1 MSGSISCPIC
11 INDFAAGA
19 DVTVL
24 VGGHFFH
31 PSCLTPWLQSHGS
44 CPVCSLT
51 EIIED
56 RTFTGAVVLE
66 TDENGD
72 ITTRAIGM
80 DDILAAYDEAPEPL
94 NDKQIDDLP
103 VLRVDEALLG
113 QSRSCPICFDN
124 LAAGAEVT
132 VLECGH
138 FFHPSCLTPW
148 LQRHGSCPVC
158 RQALF

>member
-24 VGGHFFH
+24 VCGHFFH
-31 PSCLTPWLQSHGS
+31 PGCLTPWLQRHGS
-44 CPVCSLT
+44 CPVCSVT

-66 TDENGD
+66 TNENGY
-72 ITTRAIGM
+72 IMMRAIGM
-80 DDILAAYDEAPEPL
+80 DDILTAYDEAPEPL

-103 VLRVDEALLG
+103 VLQFYEALLG
-113 QSRSCPICFDN
+113 Q
-124 LAAGAEVT
+124 
-132 VLECGH
+132 
-138 FFHPSCLTPW
+138 
-148 LQRHGSCPVC
+148 
-158 RQALF
+158 